1 VRAGE
6 ILGIAGLV
14 GAGRTELVRA
24 IFGADHLDA
33 GRIFVDGKE
42 VGVHHPV
49 DAIRAGI
56 GLLPEDR
63 KTQGL
68 VLLLSIAENVSM
80 ASPGD
85 VSRHGFLDLGKVAA
99 RARGFVESLRI
110 RTPSVYRPARSLSG
124 GTQQKVVLAKW
135 LASRSRVLIF
145 DEPTRGIDVGA
156 KVEVY
161 QLMTSLV
168 QQGAAIVMVSS
179 ELPEVL
185 GMSDRVLVM
194 RGGSIVA
201 ELAGDEMNQERIL
214 AAAMGQEHVVAA

>member
-1 VRAGE
+1 
-6 ILGIAGLV
+6 
-14 GAGRTELVRA
+14 
-24 IFGADHLDA
+24 
-33 GRIFVDGKE
+33 
-42 VGVHHPV
+42 
-49 DAIRAGI
+49 
-56 GLLPEDR
+56 
-63 KTQGL
+63 
-68 VLLLSIAENVSM
+68 
-80 ASPGD
+80 
-85 VSRHGFLDLGKVAA
+85 
-99 RARGFVESLRI
+99 VESLRI
-110 RTPSVYRPARSLSG
+110 RTPSVHRLARSLSG

-161 QLMTSLV
+161 QLMTTLV
-168 QQGAAIVMVSS
+168 QQGVAIVMVSS

-201 ELAGDEMNQERIL
+201 ELAGDAINQERIL

>member
-1 VRAGE
+1 MRAGE

-24 IFGADHLDA
+24 IFGADHRDG
-33 GRIFVDGKE
+33 GRIFVDGRE
-42 VGVHHPV
+42 VAVHKPA

-85 VSRHGFLDLGKVAA
+85 VSRHGFLDMRKVAA
-99 RARGFVESLRI
+99 RARGFVETLRI
-110 RTPSVYRPARSLSG
+110 RTPSVHRLARSLSG

-161 QLMTSLV
+161 QLMATLV

-179 ELPEVL
+179 ELPEVM

-194 RGGSIVA
+194 RGGGIVA
-201 ELAGDEMNQERIL
+201 ELAGDEINQERIL
-214 AAAMGQEHVVAA
+214 AAAMGQGHVVAA